1 MFRNTIESERS
12 QACEST
18 SRVIEAHR
26 TATRRLTGVPLM
38 AAKAFVMSSSDV
50 SKNATNT

>member
-1 MFRNTIESERS
+1 MFRKTIESERS

-18 SRVIEAHR
+18 SRVTGAH
-26 TATRRLTGVPLM
+26 TTSTRRLTGVPWM